1 MKSVKVAYVFLI
13 ILLAILGYVSY
24 LKFSYVEEKKD
35 NILYESNSVSLSSI
49 VNNYNN
55 ANYEEGVKTT
65 ATINGNNLTINYN
78 NKDYIFSFT
87 NGILKYNV
95 ANNNNIKF
103 YDIDKMF
110 VYLVDSVSVSMGN
123 KEKESYVTTN
133 LIINKI
139 YVNDSV
145 KIINTSNEITYV
157 IDTTKNMVLYKASN
171 IYKDS
176 IILNINDSNFDIN
189 MNNIELISPTIKF
202 NKDINS
208 FEVLCYVLNSD
219 NISSKI
225 VVTLYDKDKEE
236 VTKQE
241 IDTSNIGNVLN
252 MKFELDGFKEED
264 IIYYSLEIK

>member
-157 IDTTKNMVLYKASN
+157 IR
-171 IYKDS
+171 
-176 IILNINDSNFDIN
+176 
-189 MNNIELISPTIKF
+189 
-202 NKDINS
+202 
-208 FEVLCYVLNSD
+208 
-219 NISSKI
+219 
-225 VVTLYDKDKEE
+225 
-236 VTKQE
+236 
-241 IDTSNIGNVLN
+241 
-252 MKFELDGFKEED
+252 
-264 IIYYSLEIK
+264 